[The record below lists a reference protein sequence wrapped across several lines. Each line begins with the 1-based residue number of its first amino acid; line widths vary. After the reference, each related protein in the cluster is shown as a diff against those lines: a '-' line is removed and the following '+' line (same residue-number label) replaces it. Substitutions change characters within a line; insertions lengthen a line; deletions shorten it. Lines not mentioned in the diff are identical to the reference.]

1 MKKILLLSG
10 VLLAFSAS
18 MALAGGVNFYWSSVG
33 GCFADGGTLTN
44 KTFACNSNTLGGATM
59 VGTYST
65 TNDIPDFV
73 GIEVVIDLQSNSAS
87 LPAWW
92 QFFNAGACRQSAL
105 SASSDFTTAPQGC
118 FDVFAGQSAGGISAY
133 QTSTTF
139 PAVPNGLPNAAR
151 LKMAFAVANSVDEP
165 PATETYGFKGTI
177 SGVKTVG
184 TGNCAGCAT
193 SVTIVL
199 NEIKAAGLAGYAE
212 HETAPMSNDC
222 LSWQGSGVPCNATP
236 VQNRTWGSIKSLY
249 R

>member
-18 MALAGGVNFYWSSVG
+18 AALAGGVNFFWG
-33 GCFADGGTLTN
+33 GCSADPTTTN
-44 KTFACNSNTLGGATM
+44 KSFACNSNTLTGAIM
-59 VGTYST
+59 VGSYAT

-73 GIEVVIDLQSNSAS
+73 GIEVVIDLQASSAS

-92 QFFNAGACRQSAL
+92 QFFNAGACRQTALAVSA
-105 SASSDFTTAPQGC
+105 DFTGGPFGC
-118 FDVFAGQSAGGISAY
+118 LDEFAGQAGGGISAY

-151 LKMAFAVANSVDEP
+151 LKIAFATANPADEP
-165 PATETYGFKGTI
+165 PATETYGFKATI
-177 SGVKTVG
+177 SGAKTVG
-184 TGNCAGCAT
+184 TGNCAGCT
-193 SVTIVL
+193 TPVTIVL

-212 HETAPMSNDC
+212 HETTPMANDC
-222 LSWQGSGVPCNATP
+222 NTWQGTGSVPCNATP
-236 VQNRTWGSIKSLY
+236 VQNKTWGSIKSMY